1 MNWTSCNRADA
12 GACDEH
18 LYCTAADMQFVMTEL
33 ADPVALSSL
42 PGLEETT
49 PELAE
54 AVLGEAAGHATEV
67 LAPLNKSPATNSA
80 GVCL

>member
-1 MNWTSCNRADA
+1 
-12 GACDEH
+12 
-18 LYCTAADMQFVMTEL
+18 MQFVMTEL
-33 ADPVALSSL
+33 VDPGALSSL

-67 LAPLNKSPATNSA
+67 LAPLNKSGDEQGGRLLVTQKSGAFRSTPKIEIQ
-80 GVCL
+80 